1 MPEAHMSSAG
11 INFYE
16 GVGERIHAARVESG
30 LSLLECASRVGLKS
44 AVAFQRYEAGKRKL
58 PIHLLPELATLFGKP
73 LAFFFEGSV
82 PQSILRWP
90 EQVLC

>member
-1 MPEAHMSSAG
+1 MVGGPDG
-11 INFYE
+11 VNFYA
-16 GVGERIHAARVESG
+16 GVGGRIRAARVEAG

-44 AVAFQRYEAGKRKL
+44 AVAFYRYEVGMRKL
-58 PIHLLPELATLFGKP
+58 PIHLLPELAALFGKP

-90 EQVLC
+90 E